1 MKKHTKIL
9 FAILLMPSTSLLSQN
24 NNTDSLKVVFNSSKS
39 DSAYI
44 SNALDLAWEYMYF
57 NTDTAIVY
65 ANKGLKRSIDA
76 ENGLEIVN
84 SYNTLGVCYI
94 VLGNYPEAIS
104 NLQKALGK
112 GNMLLS
118 KEPDNKRYKRRVLAV
133 YANVGNIY
141 YYQAQY
147 DKSIEYY
154 LRSLKLA
161 REIGFRGGVSVCIS
175 NIGAAYKDLL
185 NYPKALEYLY
195 EALDIA
201 LEVGE
206 KPAIT
211 QSLNNLGS
219 IYFSIPDYDSA
230 YYYFYKCLK
239 INEAENFEHELINNY
254 VNMGD
259 VMRETNKADSALF
272 YYKKAIN
279 ISAKLKSADGLI
291 NCNYMIGQL
300 YLKQGEFNKS
310 EEYLKKSL
318 GLARETG
325 TSRFVMLAHEKLA
338 DVYLKTNNY
347 KLAYEH
353 FYKSSKVRD
362 SIFSAE
368 SDERIAEMEAKYQTQ
383 EKEKKIAFLNEKTKL
398 QSENSMITKFV
409 AGSIIVILLL
419 VIAVVII
426 SYRSFKNKQMAE
438 RRRLQQQNER
448 KVLDISIETEYKERK
463 RFAEDLHDGLG
474 VLLSALK
481 LYINEIEGTEN
492 RAERN
497 KIIRQSNKMLDEAI
511 TNARNISNNIM
522 PAALKNNGLETAL
535 CSFADKINATSQ
547 IKIEI
552 IAKNIKKHYPNSL
565 EMNLYRIL
573 TEMINNTLKH
583 ASASEIKISLVQ
595 KSDKMFI
602 SYYDNGRGFDYEKV
616 MKSGNKG
623 MGLENT
629 LGRISSIGGKCSMK
643 SKPGSGFFAGIE
655 LIV

>member
-1 MKKHTKIL
+1 MKKHIRIL
-9 FAILLMPSTSLLSQN
+9 FAVLLIPDLSLLSQN
-24 NNTDSLKVVFNSSKS
+24 SNTDSLKAALNSSKN

-44 SNALDLAWEYMYF
+44 ADALDLAWEYMYF
-57 NTDTAIVY
+57 NSDTAIVY
-65 ANKGLKRSIDA
+65 ANKGLQRSIDSDK
-76 ENGLEIVN
+76 GLEVVN

-94 VLGNYPEAIS
+94 VLGKYPQAIS
-104 NLQKALGK
+104 NLKKALGK
-112 GNMLLS
+112 GDLLLS
-118 KEPDNKRYKRRVLAV
+118 REPDNKKYKRRVLAV
-133 YANVGNIY
+133 YANIGNIY

-147 DKSIEYY
+147 DMSIEYY
-154 LRSLKLA
+154 LKSLKLA
-161 REIGFRGGVSVCIS
+161 REIDYLGGVSVCIS

-201 LEVGE
+201 MDVGE

-259 VMRETNKADSALF
+259 VMRETNKVDSALF

-279 ISAKLKSADGLI
+279 ISSRLKSLDGLI

-300 YLKQGEFNKS
+300 YLKKKEFRKSQEYLNKS
-310 EEYLKKSL
+310 LE
-318 GLARETG
+318 LARETG
-325 TSRFVMLAHEKLA
+325 TSRFIMLSNEKLA
-338 DVYLKTNNY
+338 EVYLKTNNY
-347 KLAYEH
+347 KSAYEH
-353 FYKSSKVRD
+353 FYESSKVRD

-368 SDERIAEMEAKYQTQ
+368 SDERIAEMETKYRTQ
-383 EKEKKIAFLNEKTKL
+383 EKEKKINFLNEKTKL
-398 QSENSMITKFV
+398 QAENSRITKFV
-409 AGSIIVILLL
+409 SGSIIVILLL

-438 RRRLQQQNER
+438 RRRLQQQNEH
-448 KVLDISIETEYKERK
+448 KILDISIETEYKERK

-481 LYINEIEGTEN
+481 LYINEIEGADDA
-492 RAERN
+492 AERN

-522 PAALKNNGLETAL
+522 PAALKNNGLEMAL
-535 CSFADKINATSQ
+535 RSFADNINATSK
-547 IKIEI
+547 IKIDI
-552 IAKNIKKHYPNSL
+552 KATNIKTHYKNSI
-565 EMNLYRIL
+565 EMNLYRVL
-573 TEMINNTLKH
+573 TEMINNTIKH
-583 ASASEIKISLVQ
+583 ASASEVQISFIQ
-595 KSDKMFI
+595 KPDKLFI
-602 SYYDNGRGFDYEKV
+602 TYNDNGKGFDYEEV
-616 MKSGNKG
+616 IKSKDKG
-623 MGLENT
+623 MGLGNT
-629 LGRISSIGGKCSMK
+629 LGRISSIGGKCTIK
-643 SKPGSGFFAGIE
+643 SKPGAGFFAGIE
-655 LIV
+655 LAV